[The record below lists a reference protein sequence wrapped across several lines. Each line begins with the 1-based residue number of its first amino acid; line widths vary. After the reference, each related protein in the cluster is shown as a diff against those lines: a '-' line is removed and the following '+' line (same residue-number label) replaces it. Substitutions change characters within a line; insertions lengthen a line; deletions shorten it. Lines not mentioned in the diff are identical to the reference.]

1 MAEEDFISD
10 DPMILAGEYALRVL
24 EGDELVVAQRRVL
37 SDPEFA
43 EAVTWWENWLACMA
57 EDVAPIAPPADVWRA
72 IEARLRSRADASTG
86 PAPTPLPTGPQG
98 RPSGWS
104 MALAGAGV
112 AAMIAAAFI
121 AIPGPQTS
129 PVPTEPAASQP
140 AEQLIAQL
148 ASADGT
154 TTLAG
159 RIDPASG
166 RLALTTEGFPQT
178 SRQAPE
184 LWVVPAGGAPVSLG
198 LIPAEGR
205 FDRDLSEAERALL
218 VPGATLAVTMEER
231 ASAPHDAPSSDILIA
246 GALDLI

>member
-24 EGDELVVAQRRVL
+24 EGEELVAAQRRVL

-43 EAVTWWENWLACMA
+43 EAVTWWEYRLAYMA
-57 EDVAPIAPPADVWRA
+57 EDASPMAPSAAVWPAIA
-72 IEARLRSRADASTG
+72 ARLGGQPGSAPAASPIRLPSQQ
-86 PAPTPLPTGPQG
+86 PAA
-98 RPSGWS
+98 PSGWS
-104 MALAGAGV
+104 IALAGTGI

-121 AIPGPQTS
+121 AMPGTG
-129 PVPTEPAASQP
+129 PVPAPGEPAIAQP

-148 ASADGT
+148 ASEDGAT
-154 TTLAG
+154 RLAG
-159 RIDPASG
+159 RVDPATG
-166 RLALTTEGFPQT
+166 QLALTTQGFPERP
-178 SRQAPE
+178 RQAPE

-205 FDRDLSEAERALL
+205 FDRELTDAERALL

-231 ASAPHDAPSSDILIA
+231 ASAPHDAPSSEILIA